1 MNKSQQTSK
10 KILSNIE
17 LWEEGSSKLIVVLD
31 GYAGS
36 GKTTIAEYVGLEN
49 KDIAVIN
56 LDDFIKH
63 WKVRK
68 RLIEKSINK
77 AKIFEYQW
85 YRFKEVEEVIKIFK
99 KKNKGILKINAY
111 DFDKNDFGKVLKLDL
126 SKKVLFIEG
135 IFLLHPEYALNK
147 FIDKKIYLD
156 ADILKSDKRR
166 ISREKKKF
174 KEKFIDDD
182 HPDNWVKHFKVAY
195 QNYLNKYHPEKN
207 ADLVIKI

>member
-126 SKKVLFIEG
+126 SKKVLLIEG
-135 IFLLHPEYALNK
+135 IFLLHPEYKLNNI
-147 FIDKKIYLD
+147 IDKKIYLD
-156 ADILKSDKRR
+156 ADMLKSDKRR
-166 ISREKKKF
+166 VSREKKKF
-174 KEKFIDDD
+174 KENFLADD
-182 HPDNWVKHFKVAY
+182 HPDNWVRYFKVAY
-195 QNYLNKYHPEKN
+195 KNYLNKYHPEKS
-207 ADLVIKI
+207 ADLVVKV